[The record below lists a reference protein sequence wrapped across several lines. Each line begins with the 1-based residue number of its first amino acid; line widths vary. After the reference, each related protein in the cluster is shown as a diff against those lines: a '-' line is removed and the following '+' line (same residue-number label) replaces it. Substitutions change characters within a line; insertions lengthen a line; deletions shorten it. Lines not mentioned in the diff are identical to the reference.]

1 MRGNAQTAV
10 SASST
15 PSRRTKERSAGR
27 RRRRRFVDPFGGEE
41 PDEQSAASRGGQ
53 GGSVPPGDPAP
64 AEGPSRSPGD
74 RSEADDDDEICE
86 PHTQSPTQPSHF
98 ALHPVAAGEGG
109 RASLRRFRPSS
120 YRGGGVGGSE
130 AGEGAG
136 GPGRREEGEEH
147 GRGRWTPF
155 GPQCILRTRRRYL
168 IRLDESNVI
177 VGNSL

>member
-86 PHTQSPTQPSHF
+86 SHTQSPTQPSHF
-98 ALHPVAAGEGG
+98 ALPPVAAGEGG

-120 YRGGGVGGSE
+120 YRGGGLGE
-130 AGEGAG
+130 AKRVKAQEVPGDGRRVRSMGAG
-136 GPGRREEGEEH
+136 GGRRSDRPYWAMYFANEAPLSH
-147 GRGRWTPF
+147 K
-155 GPQCILRTRRRYL
+155 
-168 IRLDESNVI
+168 IR
-177 VGNSL
+177 